1 MSSAETN
8 LESECFLYFQC
19 GGSEMIFLFKSI
31 QEFDGIFLVRRK
43 LEGKKKTQKRP
54 VANKLEA
61 TSIKLFTWKG
71 G

>member
-43 LEGKKKTQKRP
+43 LEGKKKRKRDQ
-54 VANKLEA
+54 
-61 TSIKLFTWKG
+61 
-71 G
+71 